1 MANFDYVGS
10 VEEGDYSPDWEP
22 ATATERLR
30 VLAETLYGPEW
41 AASLSNLSGVNL
53 RTCQRLQAA
62 AKGGTE
68 HSAAEGVI
76 QAVEAALGT
85 ALLAVRPRP
94 TFGYMVD
101 FIPTPDEERR
111 AEWDR
116 LWPKGRHKDTP
127 PMPVMDAGTMGQIRF
142 IASAREQAL
151 CALWS
156 AAMGVTKSPHA
167 ITASDWERFG
177 YAMGLAAEALN
188 GLAGTDEE
196 GQWQI
201 IRRPE
206 PLFSGDWDDGDQP
219 LQWGDVIEPETTNP
233 VCLLIK
239 NYDLDWEEVKL
250 SEQQSPDLTRCF
262 GARDW
267 EEAKLRVQQ
276 SPYVT
281 RCFGEF
287 AFLAGYGYGGR
298 EDVFVVSVDAAH
310 TKEFQSEFADLGNAI
325 RWDMGIYKP
334 TLPGVRVVS

>member
-1 MANFDYVGS
+1 MHFDDVGP
-10 VEEGDYSPDWEP
+10 VDDGDYGDDWEP
-22 ATATERLR
+22 GTATERLK
-30 VLAETLYGPEW
+30 VLAETLYGQEW
-41 AASLSNLSGVNL
+41 AAPLSNLSGVNL

-62 AKGGTE
+62 AKAGTE
-68 HSAAEGVI
+68 YAAAEGVL

-85 ALLAVRPRP
+85 ALLAARPRP
-94 TFGYMVD
+94 TFAYMVNL
-101 FIPTPDEERR
+101 IATPDEERR

-116 LWPKGRHKDTP
+116 LWPKGRHKNTP
-127 PMPVMDAGTMGQIRF
+127 PMPVMDAGTMAQIRF
-142 IASAREQAL
+142 IASTRELAL

-156 AAMGVTKSPHA
+156 AAMGVTKPDGS
-167 ITASDWERFG
+167 ITASDWNRFHD
-177 YAMGLAAEALN
+177 AMDLAAEALE
-188 GLAGTDEE
+188 GLAGADKE

-206 PLFSGDWDDGDQP
+206 PLFSDDWNDGDQP
-219 LQWGDVIEPETTNP
+219 LEWGDVVEPETANP

-239 NYDLDWEEVKL
+239 DDDLDWEAV
-250 SEQQSPDLTRCF
+250 
-262 GARDW
+262 
-267 EEAKLRVQQ
+267 KLRVQQ

-310 TKEFQSEFADLGNAI
+310 TEEFQAEFADLGKVI